1 MSNLRELAID
11 GGSNIINPELEYI
24 QDGHAYCKQCNERKD
39 GKS

>member
-11 GGSNIINPELEYI
+11 GGSNTINPELEYI
-24 QDGHAYCKQCNERKD
+24 QDGHAYCKKCNERKD

>member
-11 GGSNIINPELEYI
+11 DGSNTINPELEYI
-24 QDGHAYCKQCNERKD
+24 QDGHAYCKKSNERKD